1 MGMGEPGQIESWVAA
16 ARGGDTLAVGKLL
29 AAFHPVLRTRAA
41 TRLNPVLRA
50 RLEPEDVLQ
59 QVYLQVVRQIGGF
72 RGADADAFVN
82 WVLTILDHQ
91 LIDAWRALH
100 RQVREVD
107 RERPRPVPT
116 GAESYADLLDHLYA
130 ESGTPSRIVRK
141 EEALEAL
148 LACVCGLSEAHR
160 QVIQLRFLEGL
171 AVEEV
176 AARLQTTKPAVVALT
191 RRALD
196 ALRQSMDRMGD
207 FTHHA

>member
-1 MGMGEPGQIESWVAA
+1 MGEPGQLESWVAA

-29 AAFHPVLRTRAA
+29 AAFHPVLRARAA
-41 TRLNPVLRA
+41 ARLNPVLRA

-59 QVYLQVVRQIGGF
+59 QVYLQVVRQIDGF

-91 LIDAWRALH
+91 LIDAWRAVH
-100 RQVREVD
+100 RRMREVN
-107 RERPRPVPT
+107 RERPPPGR
-116 GAESYADLLDHLYA
+116 ADAASYGDLLDHLYA

-148 LACVCGLSEAHR
+148 LACLTGLADAHR
-160 QVIQLRFLEGL
+160 RVIQLRFLEGL

-176 AARLQTTKPAVVALT
+176 AARLQTSKPAVVALT

-196 ALRQSMDRMGD
+196 ALREAMDRLGD